1 MKTVQEV
8 RALQELAEEYQRLGC
23 TVMLEPSA
31 ALIPS
36 FLGNYRPEMLAIK
49 DDEHLLFDVKL
60 EGARDVDAF
69 WRMVA
74 EIQHHA
80 GWKLT
85 GITVPHVDTEAN
97 TSGVLSDLD
106 VDGLR
111 QHLREIDLLSRD
123 PHLRPVVLSRLWVVY
138 IAALR
143 LLAIQEGFDRD
154 GDADYERLVRAQ
166 SNGLISNAECE
177 EGRALMVLGSR
188 VANGS
193 DAVVA
198 PEDCQQLRQMVQ
210 RTIDRIAPVAAPE
223 AVQHAEA

>member
-1 MKTVQEV
+1 MKTAKELQ
-8 RALQELAEEYQRLGC
+8 ALRNLAEEYQRLGY
-23 TVMLEPSA
+23 TVIVDPQP

-36 FLGNYRPEMLAIK
+36 FLGEYRPELVATK
-49 DDEHLLFDVKL
+49 DGENLLFDVKL
-60 EGARDVDAF
+60 EGARDVAEF

-74 EIQHHA
+74 EVKRHA

-85 GITVPHVDTEAN
+85 GITVPNVDPEVN

-111 QHLREIDLLSRD
+111 QQLREIDLLSRD
-123 PHLRPVVLSRLWVVY
+123 PQLLSVILPKLWVVY

-154 GDADYERLVRAQ
+154 GDADYGRLVRAQ

-177 EGRALMVLGSR
+177 EGRALMILRNR
-188 VANGS
+188 VVNGS

-198 PEDCQQLRQMVQ
+198 HEDCLQLRRMIQ
-210 RTIDRIAPVAAPE
+210 RAIDQIAPVE
-223 AVQHAEA
+223 ASETVQHAEA

>member
-1 MKTVQEV
+1 MKIVQEL
-8 RALQELAEEYQRLGC
+8 RALQEIAEEYQRLGY
-23 TVMLEPSA
+23 TVIVEPPA
-31 ALIPS
+31 TLIPA
-36 FLGNYRPEMLAIK
+36 FLGDYRPELLATK
-49 DDEHLLFDVKL
+49 DGENLLFDVKL
-60 EGARDVDAF
+60 EGARDVAEF

-74 EIQHHA
+74 EVKRHA

-85 GITVPHVDTEAN
+85 GITVPNVDPEVN

-106 VDGLR
+106 VEGLR
-111 QHLREIDLLSRD
+111 QQLREIDLLSRD
-123 PHLRPVVLSRLWVVY
+123 PQLRSVILPKLWVVY

-154 GDADYERLVRAQ
+154 GDADYSRLVRAQ

-177 EGRALMVLGSR
+177 EGRALMILRNR

-198 PEDCQQLRQMVQ
+198 PEDCLQLRQMIQRAIDQIAPAESPETVQ
-210 RTIDRIAPVAAPE
+210 RVE
-223 AVQHAEA
+223 A

>member
-1 MKTVQEV
+1 MKTGQEV
-8 RALQELAEEYQRLGC
+8 RALQELAEEYRRLGY
-23 TVMLEPSA
+23 TVILEPSA

-36 FLGNYRPEMLAIK
+36 FLGNYRPEVLAIK

-85 GITVPHVDTEAN
+85 GITVPHVDTEVN

-111 QHLREIDLLSRD
+111 RHLREIDLLSRD
-123 PHLRPVVLSRLWVVY
+123 PQLRPVVLSRLWVVY

-143 LLAIQEGFDRD
+143 LLAIQEGFERD
-154 GDADYERLVRAQ
+154 GDADYERLVRAE

-177 EGRALMVLGSR
+177 EGRALMVLRSR

-223 AVQHAEA
+223 AALRVEA

>member
-1 MKTVQEV
+1 MKTVKELQ
-8 RALQELAEEYQRLGC
+8 ALRKLAEEYQKLGY
-23 TVMLEPSA
+23 TVVVEPSA

-36 FLGNYRPEMLAIK
+36 FLGNYKPEILAKK

-60 EGARDVDAF
+60 EGARDVAEF

-74 EIQHHA
+74 EVKRHA

-85 GITVPHVDTEAN
+85 GVTVPNVDPEVN

-111 QHLREIDLLSRD
+111 QQLHEIDLLSLD
-123 PHLRPVVLSRLWVVY
+123 PQLQSVILPRLWVVY

-143 LLAIQEGFDRD
+143 VLAVQEGFDRD

-166 SNGLISNAECE
+166 SNGLISNAEFE
-177 EGRALMVLGSR
+177 EARALLGLRNSI
-188 VANGS
+188 VDGS

-198 PEDCQQLRQMVQ
+198 PEDCLQLRQMIQ
-210 RTIDRIAPVAAPE
+210 RAIDQIAPAEVSE
-223 AVQHAEA
+223 SVRHAEA

>member
-1 MKTVQEV
+1 MKTVRELS
-8 RALQELAEEYQRLGC
+8 ALQELAEEYQRLGY
-23 TVMLEPSA
+23 TVVVEPQA

-36 FLGNYRPEMLAIK
+36 FLRNYRPELLATK
-49 DDEHLLFDVKL
+49 DGENLLFDVKL
-60 EGARDVDAF
+60 EGARDVAEF

-74 EIQHHA
+74 EVKRHV

-85 GITVPHVDTEAN
+85 GITVPNVDPEVK

-111 QHLREIDLLSRD
+111 QQLRGIDLLSRV
-123 PHLRPVVLSRLWVVY
+123 PQLQSLVLPRLWVVY

-154 GDADYERLVRAQ
+154 GDADYARLVRAQ

-177 EGRALMVLGSR
+177 EGRALMILRNR
-188 VANGS
+188 VVSGS

-198 PEDCQQLRQMVQ
+198 PEDCLQLRQMIQ
-210 RTIDRIAPVAAPE
+210 RAIDQIAPVETPDTVQRVE
-223 AVQHAEA
+223 A

>member
-1 MKTVQEV
+1 MKTVKELQ
-8 RALQELAEEYQRLGC
+8 ALRKLAEEYQKLGY
-23 TVMLEPSA
+23 TVVVEPSA

-36 FLGNYRPEMLAIK
+36 FLGNYKPEILAKK

-60 EGARDVDAF
+60 EGARDVAEF

-74 EIQHHA
+74 EVKRHA

-85 GITVPHVDTEAN
+85 GVTVPNVDPEVN

-111 QHLREIDLLSRD
+111 QQLHEIDLLSLD
-123 PHLRPVVLSRLWVVY
+123 PQLQSVILPRLWVVY

-143 LLAIQEGFDRD
+143 VLAVQEGFDRD

-166 SNGLISNAECE
+166 SNGLISNAEFE
-177 EGRALMVLGSR
+177 EARALLGLRNSI
-188 VANGS
+188 VDGS

-198 PEDCQQLRQMVQ
+198 PEDCLQLRQMIQ
-210 RTIDRIAPVAAPE
+210 RAIDQIAPVE
-223 AVQHAEA
+223 ASETVQHAEA

>member
-1 MKTVQEV
+1 MKTVKELQ
-8 RALQELAEEYQRLGC
+8 ALRKLAEEYQKLGY
-23 TVMLEPSA
+23 TVVVEPSG
-31 ALIPS
+31 ALIPP
-36 FLGNYRPEMLAIK
+36 FLGNYKPEILAKK
-49 DDEHLLFDVKL
+49 DDEHLLVDVKL
-60 EGARDVDAF
+60 EGARDVAEF

-74 EIQHHA
+74 EVKRHA

-85 GITVPHVDTEAN
+85 GVTVPNVDPEVN

-111 QHLREIDLLSRD
+111 QQLHEIDLLSLD
-123 PHLRPVVLSRLWVVY
+123 PQLQSVILPRLWVVY

-143 LLAIQEGFDRD
+143 VLAVQEGFDRD

-177 EGRALMVLGSR
+177 EGRALMILRNR
-188 VANGS
+188 VVNGS

-198 PEDCQQLRQMVQ
+198 PEDCLQLRQMIQ
-210 RTIDRIAPVAAPE
+210 RVIDQIAPVETPE
-223 AVQHAEA
+223 TEQRVEA